1 MLNFFLSTLLAA
13 VLLASQTLWATEE
26 IQSQN
31 ILSPD
36 LPFGVIDPELLPIGY
51 SGDERFEYD
60 IYWSGGIKIG
70 ELHLTITKTE
80 DAKEGYVIAAHI
92 TTEGGL
98 INRIYPVRDTHITH
112 VRGQKRLPYRYEVWQ
127 KEGYNYEAHRL
138 TEYDQKKGH
147 IKLRKNNKNEGEYH
161 VIGHVNNE
169 FSSFFNSRLMN
180 HEVGGK
186 FIVPTFA
193 DKRRVEVVVNTV
205 SKKYL
210 EDTSI
215 GPVSTVEVMPIMT
228 FKGLYDKKGDTVIW
242 YTDDECRV
250 PVLIKSKI
258 VIGSLTARLA
268 VYENSACSLYG
279 PVERVKK

>member
-1 MLNFFLSTLLAA
+1 M
-13 VLLASQTLWATEE
+13 ASYAFGAGEE
-26 IQSQN
+26 IQPSKS
-31 ILSPD
+31 LLPD
-36 LPFGVIDPELLPIGY
+36 IPYGVIDSNLLPIGY

-60 IYWSGGIKIG
+60 ISWSGGIKIG
-70 ELHLTITKTE
+70 ELHLDITKLKDVE
-80 DAKEGYVIAAHI
+80 DGYVIRAYI

-112 VRGQKRLPYRYEVWQ
+112 VLGRQRLPYKYEIWQ

-138 TEYDQKKGH
+138 TEYDQKTGY

-161 VIGHVNNE
+161 VTGYVNNE

-180 HEVGGK
+180 YKVGEK

-205 SKKYL
+205 SKKNL
-210 EDTSI
+210 EKTSI
-215 GPVSTVEVMPIMT
+215 GPVSTFEVMPIMT
-228 FKGLYDKKGDTVIW
+228 FKGLYDKRGDTVIW
-242 YTDDECRV
+242 YTDDECRI

-268 VYENSACSLYG
+268 EYENSACSIYE
-279 PVERVKK
+279 PVRRNK